1 MKLRSV
7 NLFVLNWNGRDLTL
21 DCLSSLEKIIYP
33 NVKVYIID
41 NGSSDNSVTAIR
53 NQFPEKSVFNS
64 IYEIIELPENYG
76 FARGNNA
83 GFELVKQKA
92 DYTIFLNNDTIVDP
106 NFVEPLINAME
117 SNSTVKQSTPK
128 IFYAD
133 NLDYIWFG
141 GGKVSLWAGWIRHLG
156 IRQKDSMQF
165 SFNRNVDYATGC
177 CVCMRTVDF
186 ESIGMFDESFL
197 MYGEDVDLSL
207 RFRKQGGQI
216 LFVPESKIWHK
227 VSSSIGTQFSIRK
240 WKRKNIGKMKLVTK
254 HVHPAQLPIVMP
266 LAILVSI
273 LELFITIILG
283 FGRKHS

>member
-21 DCLSSLEKIIYP
+21 DCLSSLEKITYP
-33 NVKVYIID
+33 NVKVYVID

-53 NQFPEKSVFNS
+53 NQFPD
-64 IYEIIELPENYG
+64 YEIIELPENYG

-240 WKRKNIGKMKLVTK
+240 WKRKNIGKIKIVTK

>member
-1 MKLRSV
+1 LKLRSV

-21 DCLSSLEKIIYP
+21 DCLSSLEKITYP
-33 NVKVYIID
+33 NVKVYVID

-53 NQFPEKSVFNS
+53 NQFPD
-64 IYEIIELPENYG
+64 YEIIELPENYG

-165 SFNRNVDYATGC
+165 SFDRNVDYATGC

-240 WKRKNIGKMKLVTK
+240 WKRKNIGKIKIVTK

>member
-21 DCLSSLEKIIYP
+21 DCLSSLEKITYP

-41 NGSSDNSVTAIR
+41 NGSSDNSVSAIR
-53 NQFPEKSVFNS
+53 NQFPD
-64 IYEIIELPENYG
+64 YEIIGLPENYG

>member
-1 MKLRSV
+1 LKLRSV

-21 DCLSSLEKIIYP
+21 DCLSSLEKITYP
-33 NVKVYIID
+33 NVKIYVID

-53 NQFPEKSVFNS
+53 NQFPD
-64 IYEIIELPENYG
+64 YEIIGLPENYG

>member
-1 MKLRSV
+1 LKLRSV

-21 DCLSSLEKIIYP
+21 DCLSSLEKITYP
-33 NVKVYIID
+33 NVKVYVID

-53 NQFPEKSVFNS
+53 NQFPD
-64 IYEIIELPENYG
+64 YEIIELPENYG
-76 FARGNNA
+76 FAKGNNA

-106 NFVEPLINAME
+106 YFVEPLINAME

>member
-21 DCLSSLEKIIYP
+21 DCLSSLEKITYP
-33 NVKVYIID
+33 NVKVYVID

-53 NQFPEKSVFNS
+53 NQFPD
-64 IYEIIELPENYG
+64 YEIIELPENYG

-186 ESIGMFDESFL
+186 ESIGMFDESFF

-240 WKRKNIGKMKLVTK
+240 WKRKNIGKIKIVTK

-266 LAILVSI
+266 LAILGSI

>member
-21 DCLSSLEKIIYP
+21 DCLSSLEKITYP
-33 NVKVYIID
+33 NVKVYVID

>member
-21 DCLSSLEKIIYP
+21 DCLFSLEKITYP
-33 NVKVYIID
+33 NVKVYVID

-53 NQFPEKSVFNS
+53 NQFPD
-64 IYEIIELPENYG
+64 YEIIELPENYG

-165 SFNRNVDYATGC
+165 SFDRNVDYATGC

-186 ESIGMFDESFL
+186 ESIGMFDESFF

-207 RFRKQGGQI
+207 RFRKHGGQI

-240 WKRKNIGKMKLVTK
+240 WKRKNIGKMKIVIK
-254 HVHPAQLPIVMP
+254 HVPPAQLPIVMP

>member
-21 DCLSSLEKIIYP
+21 DCLSSLEKITYP
-33 NVKVYIID
+33 NVKVYVID

-53 NQFPEKSVFNS
+53 NQFPD
-64 IYEIIELPENYG
+64 YEIIGLPENYG

-156 IRQKDSMQF
+156 IRQKDSIQF

>member
-1 MKLRSV
+1 LKLRSV

-21 DCLSSLEKIIYP
+21 DCLSSLEKITYP

-53 NQFPEKSVFNS
+53 NQFPD
-64 IYEIIELPENYG
+64 YEIIGLPENYG

>member
-1 MKLRSV
+1 LKLRSV

-21 DCLSSLEKIIYP
+21 DCLSSLEKITYP

-53 NQFPEKSVFNS
+53 NQFPD
-64 IYEIIELPENYG
+64 YEIIGLPENYG

-240 WKRKNIGKMKLVTK
+240 WKRKNIGKIKLLTK

>member
-21 DCLSSLEKIIYP
+21 DCLSSLEKITYP

-53 NQFPEKSVFNS
+53 NQFPD
-64 IYEIIELPENYG
+64 YEIIGLPENYG

-156 IRQKDSMQF
+156 IRQKDSIQF

>member
-21 DCLSSLEKIIYP
+21 DCLSSLEKITYP
-33 NVKVYIID
+33 NVKVYVID

-53 NQFPEKSVFNS
+53 NQFPD
-64 IYEIIELPENYG
+64 YEIIELPENYG

-165 SFNRNVDYATGC
+165 SFDRNVDYATGC

-254 HVHPAQLPIVMP
+254 HIHPAQLPIVMP

>member
-21 DCLSSLEKIIYP
+21 DCLSSLEKITYP
-33 NVKVYIID
+33 NVKVYVID

-53 NQFPEKSVFNS
+53 NQFSD
-64 IYEIIELPENYG
+64 YEIIELPENYG

-240 WKRKNIGKMKLVTK
+240 WKRKNIGKMKIVTK

>member
-21 DCLSSLEKIIYP
+21 DCLSSLEKITYP
-33 NVKVYIID
+33 NVKVYVID

-53 NQFPEKSVFNS
+53 NQFPD
-64 IYEIIELPENYG
+64 YEIIGLPENYG

-240 WKRKNIGKMKLVTK
+240 WKRKNIGKMKIVTK

>member
-21 DCLSSLEKIIYP
+21 DCLFSLEKITYP
-33 NVKVYIID
+33 NVKVYVID

-53 NQFPEKSVFNS
+53 NQFPD
-64 IYEIIELPENYG
+64 YEIIELPENYG

-133 NLDYIWFG
+133 NLDSIWFG
-141 GGKVSLWAGWIRHLG
+141 GGKVNLWAGWIRHLG

-165 SFNRNVDYATGC
+165 SFDRNVDYATGC

>member
-1 MKLRSV
+1 LKLRSV

-21 DCLSSLEKIIYP
+21 DCLSSLEKITYP
-33 NVKVYIID
+33 NVKVYVID

-53 NQFPEKSVFNS
+53 NQFPD
-64 IYEIIELPENYG
+64 YEIIGLSENYG

-186 ESIGMFDESFL
+186 ESIGMFDESFF

-216 LFVPESKIWHK
+216 LFVPESKYGIK
-227 VSSSIGTQFSIRK
+227 YRPQ
-240 WKRKNIGKMKLVTK
+240 
-254 HVHPAQLPIVMP
+254 
-266 LAILVSI
+266 
-273 LELFITIILG
+273 
-283 FGRKHS
+283 

>member
-21 DCLSSLEKIIYP
+21 DCLSSLEKITYP
-33 NVKVYIID
+33 NVKVYVID

-53 NQFPEKSVFNS
+53 NQFPD
-64 IYEIIELPENYG
+64 YEIIELPENYG

>member
-1 MKLRSV
+1 LKLRSV

-21 DCLSSLEKIIYP
+21 DCLSSLEKITYP
-33 NVKVYIID
+33 NVKVYVID

-64 IYEIIELPENYG
+64 IYEIIGLPENYG

>member
-21 DCLSSLEKIIYP
+21 DCLSSLEKITYP

-53 NQFPEKSVFNS
+53 NQFPD
-64 IYEIIELPENYG
+64 YEIIELPENYG

-165 SFNRNVDYATGC
+165 SFDRNVDYATGC